1 MTATTLSLS
10 VPRRDVP
17 GGSEG
22 DPAGAGRGRLPEE
35 QLRAA
40 GHGRCG
46 RDLGGPLCC
55 GHPLRD
61 PGPEEGVPALRSCNC
76 RSDPECA
83 ENVGKQKWL
92 PS

>member
-1 MTATTLSLS
+1 MSENALS
-10 VPRRDVP
+10 VRRRDVP
-17 GGSEG
+17 GAGEG
-22 DPAGAGRGRLPEE
+22 DPAGGGRGRLPQE
-35 QLRAA
+35 QLGAA
-40 GHGRCG
+40 GHGRGG

-61 PGPEEGVPALRSCNC
+61 PGPEEGVPALRPCYR
-76 RSDPECA
+76 RSDPERA